1 MADKYTSISVR
12 RHGYCLA
19 RVIVKKMSEIRF
31 WHEKSIL
38 RRIRYNISFFR
49 ERKKLREN
57 FLLAHSLLDTPS
69 RDQIHD
75 GNVFMKTNNLKNFT
89 NAYFSLFLI
98 LSYDLAANS
107 LSRKKNWIVFA
118 VENIKNIDFGDF
130 FRKHEKNQNVR
141 ILKNFNILGE
151 FDTFFGF
158 SHLGVLVGVPCF
170 SHTYTHQNCILIS
183 EISSLRIFQNF
194 RKKIMKKN

>member
-19 RVIVKKMSEIRF
+19 RIRVKKMSEIRF
-31 WHEKSIL
+31 WQEKSIL

-57 FLLAHSLLDTPS
+57 FLLGHFLLATPS
-69 RDQIHD
+69 RAQIRNE
-75 GNVFMKTNNLKNFT
+75 NVFMKTNNLKIFT

-107 LSRKKNWIVFA
+107 LSRKNNLIVFSG
-118 VENIKNIDFGDF
+118 ENIKNIDFGVF
-130 FRKHEKNQNVR
+130 FCKHEKKSKFADFEKNQHFWWIWHFFR
-141 ILKNFNILGE
+141 F
-151 FDTFFGF
+151 FTFRGTCGF
-158 SHLGVLVGVPCF
+158 SMFF
-170 SHTYTHQNCILIS
+170 SHVN
-183 EISSLRIFQNF
+183 SS
-194 RKKIMKKN
+194 

>member
-75 GNVFMKTNNLKNFT
+75 GNVFMKTNNLKIFT
-89 NAYFSLFLI
+89 NAYFSFFLI

-107 LSRKKNWIVFA
+107 LSRKKNWIVVA
-118 VENIKNIDFGDF
+118 VENIKYMDFADYF
-130 FRKHEKNQNVR
+130 CKHEKESRFADFEKFQHFR
-141 ILKNFNILGE
+141 WIWH
-151 FDTFFGF
+151 FFLF
-158 SHLGVLVGVPCF
+158 
-170 SHTYTHQNCILIS
+170 
-183 EISSLRIFQNF
+183 
-194 RKKIMKKN
+194 

>member
-1 MADKYTSISVR
+1 MQYGGTVCGVFDRIKYEKLTSGGLWLRKCVLCQPANNLSV
-12 RHGYCLA
+12 
-19 RVIVKKMSEIRF
+19 
-31 WHEKSIL
+31 L
-38 RRIRYNISFFR
+38 R
-49 ERKKLREN
+49 EEKKLTEI

-75 GNVFMKTNNLKNFT
+75 GNVFMKTNNLKIFT

-130 FRKHEKNQNVR
+130 FRKHEKKSKCADFEKFQHFR
-141 ILKNFNILGE
+141 WIWH
-151 FDTFFGF
+151 FFRFFTLRGTCGCSMFF
-158 SHLGVLVGVPCF
+158 SYIHSSELHSDFRNLVF
-170 SHTYTHQNCILIS
+170 TH
-183 EISSLRIFQNF
+183 FPKF
-194 RKKIMKKN
+194 

>member
-19 RVIVKKMSEIRF
+19 RIRVKKMSEIRF
-31 WHEKSIL
+31 WQEKSIL

-130 FRKHEKNQNVR
+130 FRKHEKKSKCADFEKFQHFR
-141 ILKNFNILGE
+141 WIWH
-151 FDTFFGF
+151 FFRFFTLRGTCGCSLFF
-158 SHLGVLVGVPCF
+158 SYAHSSELHSDFRNLVF
-170 SHTYTHQNCILIS
+170 TH
-183 EISSLRIFQNF
+183 FPKF
-194 RKKIMKKN
+194 

>member
-19 RVIVKKMSEIRF
+19 RIRNKKISEIRF
-31 WHEKSIL
+31 WREKSIL
-38 RRIRYNISFFR
+38 RQIRYNISFFR
-49 ERKKLREN
+49 EGKKLREN
-57 FLLAHSLLDTPS
+57 FLLSHSLSDTPS
-69 RDQIHD
+69 RDEICAR
-75 GNVFMKTNNLKNFT
+75 NVFMKTNNLKCFT

-130 FRKHEKNQNVR
+130 FRTHEKK
-141 ILKNFNILGE
+141 IKIWG
-151 FDTFFGF
+151 FF
-158 SHLGVLVGVPCF
+158 
-170 SHTYTHQNCILIS
+170 
-183 EISSLRIFQNF
+183 
-194 RKKIMKKN
+194 KI